1 MDSEGRAHLA
11 VDIFTESIRYL
22 KDNFLL
28 VIQAKE
34 LKIPTSD
41 IYYVITTPSI
51 WSEKAKDFMRK
62 AGEKVYHREVRHKC
76 EFARKR
82 FVLRCKAY

>member
-11 VDIFTESIRYL
+11 VDIFTETIRYL

-28 VIQAKE
+28 AIQAKE

-41 IYYVITTPSI
+41 IYYVITTPAI

-62 AGEKVYHREVRHKC
+62 AGEKVYHRDVIHKC